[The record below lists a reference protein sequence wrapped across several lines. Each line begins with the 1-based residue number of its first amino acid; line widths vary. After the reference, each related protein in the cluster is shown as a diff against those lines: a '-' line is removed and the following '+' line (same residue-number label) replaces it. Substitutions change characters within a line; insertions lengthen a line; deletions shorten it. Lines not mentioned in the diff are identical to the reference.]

1 MKADFK
7 QIKEQEAELLSR
19 LQNGDEEAFAQLF
32 YAYKDKLHG
41 FLLGITRSEQLAE
54 DLVQD
59 VFLKIWQNRSSVSD
73 VDNFN
78 AYIYGIARNQ
88 VIDSLRRF
96 ARETYALDQLAE
108 STSFATE
115 GNTPLNAL
123 ENKEIQE
130 KIHEAVRQL
139 PPQQQK
145 VYILY
150 KEEGLK
156 TEDVA
161 EQMNLSVSTIRNHM
175 MHATSNLRRILS
187 YSYLSSFIVIFHF
200 LEK

>member
-1 MKADFK
+1 MRADFK

-19 LQNGDEEAFAQLF
+19 LQKGDEKAFAQLF

-41 FLLGITRSEQLAE
+41 FVLGITRSEQLAE
-54 DLVQD
+54 DLLQD
-59 VFLKIWQNRSSVSD
+59 VFLKIWQNRSLVTD

-78 AYIYGIARNQ
+78 AYIYSIARNQ

-96 ARETYALDQLAE
+96 ARETCALDQLAE
-108 STSFATE
+108 TALFATE
-115 GNTPLNAL
+115 EHTPLNKL
-123 ENKEIQE
+123 ENKEILE
-130 KIHEAVRQL
+130 RIHEAIRQL

-145 VYILY
+145 VYILH
-150 KEEGLK
+150 KEKGLK
-156 TEDVA
+156 IEDIA

-187 YSYLSSFIVIFHF
+187 YSYLSLFLAIFHF
-200 LEK
+200 IEK